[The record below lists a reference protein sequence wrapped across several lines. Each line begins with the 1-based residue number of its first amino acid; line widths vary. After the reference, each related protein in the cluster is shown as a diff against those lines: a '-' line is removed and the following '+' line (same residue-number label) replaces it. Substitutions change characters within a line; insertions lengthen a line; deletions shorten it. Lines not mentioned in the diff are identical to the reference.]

1 MSVLGNAKSNS
12 HRKTH
17 QVELGG
23 TGQKMFMHLTRGDL
37 HGVSDEEVSRG
48 HSSEQIPGNREEAK
62 GRRTKREQ
70 SATGLCQRGHKGD
83 RNAMGVSPEGWAQ
96 TGESS
101 ACRWIPVKGPI
112 AVSKFPSMRKEAAED
127 AQ

>member
-1 MSVLGNAKSNS
+1 MSVLGNAKSIS

-17 QVELGG
+17 QVESGG
-23 TGQKMFMHLTRGDL
+23 TGRKFMHLTRGDL
-37 HGVSDEEVSRG
+37 HGVSREEVSRG
-48 HSSEQIPGNREEAK
+48 HSSEQIPGNREAAK

-83 RNAMGVSPEGWAQ
+83 RNGMGETPEGLAQ
-96 TGESS
+96 TGESP
-101 ACRWIPVKGPI
+101 ACRWIPVMGSI